1 MKRNII
7 FSFLFSLV
15 FTLGCEKECEVKVLT
30 ISDFDSALYAYYPFN
45 NSLNDIGP
53 LNLNGANNGASFT
66 VDRNN
71 NNNSALQFNG
81 ASYVSLPDQFDLEE
95 RSICFW
101 FKVNSI
107 TGTNKCLLSYHHLG
121 LKYGATNIVVAN
133 RNGIDGVGIDNQALG
148 VSTFDR
154 LSNPTSWHHIVVASS
169 KNTIRTYIDGS
180 LVYAQLKEA
189 YSQPNIGASELLL
202 GTAYNLTQQI
212 TGSIDELRV
221 YNRLLSE
228 EEIAILVK

>member
-7 FSFLFSLV
+7 FSLIFSLV
-15 FTLGCEKECEVKVLT
+15 FTLGCEKECEVRVLT

-66 VDRNN
+66 VDRNG

-121 LKYGATNIVVAN
+121 LKYGATNIVVSN

-154 LSNPTSWHHIVVASS
+154 LSNPTSWHHIIVASDKS
-169 KNTIRTYIDGS
+169 SIRTYLDGS
-180 LVYAQLKEA
+180 IIYAQIKEA
-189 YSQPNIGASELLL
+189 YSQPNIGSSELIL
-202 GTAYNLTQQI
+202 GAAFNLTQQI
-212 TGSIDELRV
+212 NGSIDELRI
-221 YNRLLSE
+221 YTRLLSE
-228 EEIAILVK
+228 DEIAVLVK